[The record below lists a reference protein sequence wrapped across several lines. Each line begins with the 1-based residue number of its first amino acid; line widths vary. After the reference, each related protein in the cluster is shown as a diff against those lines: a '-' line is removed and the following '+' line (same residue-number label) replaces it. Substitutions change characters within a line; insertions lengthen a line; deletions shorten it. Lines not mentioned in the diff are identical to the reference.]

1 MNKVGAVLDRI
12 EAEQRM
18 DAELIPDN
26 ISLQEL
32 AEQVVRGKVK
42 LSPQQVRML
51 IELLPFYMPKLSAI
65 GVGTLTGQ
73 TFADRLDRAIE
84 RSDRAK
90 LIEAKA
96 VQVED
101 Q

>member
-26 ISLQEL
+26 TLQEL